1 MEYSSELSCSWYYDG
16 MYGFGGAASFLP
28 SGYSSSQAPST
39 PSPLPATMDTSAC
52 KGTCAHVYTATHTHI
67 HKHEMRLQVLK
78 SKPSWVRLEVP
89 GYIRM
94 KEQVSQHVFQC
105 EKLTFKHPHYT
116 VHKCHMIKGEA
127 FDKIPDEKKKDT
139 VIYFKWSWTILKLWA
154 CHRRILSM

>member
-16 MYGFGGAASFLP
+16 MFGFGGAASSLP

-52 KGTCAHVYTATHTHI
+52 KGKCAHMYTATHTHI
-67 HKHEMRLQVLK
+67 YTSMRWGCR
-78 SKPSWVRLEVP
+78 SS
-89 GYIRM
+89 
-94 KEQVSQHVFQC
+94 SQNLPETVFQC

-127 FDKIPDEKKKDT
+127 SDKIPDEKKKDT
-139 VIYFKWSWTILKLWA
+139 VVYFKWSWTILKLWA
-154 CHRRILSM
+154 CHRRILSV